1 MPEGEYV
8 VEDMASLFSAGRIIV
23 WQLEFPSWTARV
35 YGQEDFLSLLHGE
48 EGSPATIN
56 WEAYLSEN
64 CHPDDIERVRRE
76 LAEALEDGRFYAS
89 EYRTWDKERKAWRYW
104 YAFGKTRKK
113 PNGEGYCV
121 FGGLQDMD
129 ERGAYRQALS
139 EKQAADERMQIMFDA
154 MPYCCNLWDAD
165 FNNIDCNQEA
175 ANLFDLPSKQDYL
188 ERFNELSPE
197 YQPNGRLSSEM
208 ALEKIT
214 LAFETGY
221 QRFEWMHQK
230 LNGEPIP
237 AEITLV
243 RVKRGDSFIVAGY
256 TRDLREL
263 KATLAEMRAAD
274 ERTQIMLDATPL
286 CCNFWDS
293 NFNNIDC
300 NQEAANLFDLSSK
313 QEYLERFA
321 ELSPEYQPNGRLS
334 AEFAMEKVKLAFET
348 GYQRF
353 EWMHQKLDGEPI
365 PAEITLVRVKY
376 YDDYIVVGYTRDLRE
391 LKAMLAEMRAADERT
406 QIMLDAT
413 PLCCNFWDADY
424 NNIDCNQE
432 AANLFELSS
441 KQEYLERF
449 NELSPEY
456 QPNGRLSSEMAL
468 EKITLAFETGYQ
480 RFEWMHQKLNG
491 QPIPAEITLVRVKY
505 GEGYIVVGY
514 TRDLRELKAMLAE
527 MQKTEEDLRVARDLA
542 EDSARAKSEFLAN
555 MSHEI
560 RTPMN
565 AILGMTHLVLQ
576 TDITSRQRYYLEKA
590 EQSAKLLLRII
601 NDILDFSKIEAGK
614 LEMEKIHFSLDDVLR
629 EVSDLVMGAVNEK
642 NLNMAINV
650 DPGIPRSL
658 LGDPLRLNQVL
669 LNLTNN
675 AIKFTQS
682 GWIEISVSAEKR
694 TDDLMRLIFTVKDSG
709 IGMTDEQVRGLFN
722 PFTQADSST
731 TRKYGGTGLGL
742 AICKSLVRLMGGTIW
757 CESEPGI
764 GTAFYFTTEF
774 AIPKERQEGM
784 ERPALEPLN
793 TLLIGDNDSA
803 LASVQMYLNLLH
815 CPVVNTVYGMETF
828 DLVGESLRGQGGGKI
843 QLVVLDLKNIGT
855 DGVLALHKLK
865 ALFGEAM
872 PPMLFAVS
880 GYSDDELQSL
890 LAGGKWGVF
899 RKPATLSSLYDGIV
913 NLMHPQENGGNGE
926 KETGPD
932 VKVPEARADAQGA
945 RILLAED
952 NEINQILAVELLKM
966 EGFEVD
972 VANNG
977 REAIELLEGDA
988 RYDLVLMDIQMPEMD
1003 GLAATREIRRN
1014 PKFKDLPIIAMTAHA
1029 MSGDKE
1035 LSIEAGMNDHVTK
1048 PIDPQVLYE
1057 TLRLWIKKN

>member
-1 MPEGEYV
+1 MPKREYSV
-8 VEDMASLFSAGRIIV
+8 RDMASLFSEGRIIV
-23 WQLEFPSWTARV
+23 WQLDYPSWTARV
-35 YGQEDFLSLLHGE
+35 YGAEDVEALICDG
-48 EGSPATIN
+48 EGSPAIFN
-56 WEAYLSEN
+56 WDLYLSEN
-64 CHPDDIERVRRE
+64 CHPNDVERVRGEIRDV
-76 LAEALEDGRFYAS
+76 LEDGKSYAS
-89 EYRTWDKERKAWRYW
+89 EYRTWDKEREAWRHW
-104 YAFGKTRKK
+104 YAFGRAKK
-113 PNGEGYCV
+113 SEDGDGFRIV
-121 FGGLQDMD
+121 GGLQDIG
-129 ERGAYRQALS
+129 ERSAYREALT
-139 EKQAADERMQIMFDA
+139 EKQLADERMQIMFDA
-154 MPYCCNLWDAD
+154 MPFCCNLWDAD
-165 FNNIDCNQEA
+165 YNNIDCNQEA
-175 ANLFDLPSKQDYL
+175 ANLFELSSKQEYL
-188 ERFNELSPE
+188 ERFGELSPE
-197 YQPNGRLSSEM
+197 YQPSGRLSSEL
-208 ALEKIT
+208 ALEKIK

-243 RVKRGDSFIVAGY
+243 RVKRGDAYIVAGY

-263 KATLAEMRAAD
+263 KAMLAETRAAD

-286 CCNFWDS
+286 CCNFWDA
-293 NFNNIDC
+293 NYNNIDC
-300 NQEAANLFDLSSK
+300 NQEAANLFELSSK

-334 AEFAMEKVKLAFET
+334 SELAMEKVKLAFET

-353 EWMHQKLDGEPI
+353 EWMHQKLNGEPI

-376 YDDYIVVGYTRDLRE
+376 GEGYIVVGYTRDLRE

-413 PLCCNFWDADY
+413 PLCCNFWDANY

-449 NELSPEY
+449 GELSPEY
-456 QPNGRLSSEMAL
+456 QPNGQLSSELAL
-468 EKITLAFETGYQ
+468 EKIKLAFETGYQ
-480 RFEWMHQKLNG
+480 RFEWMHRKLNG
-491 QPIPAEITLVRVKY
+491 EPMPAEITLVRVKY
-505 GEGYIVVGY
+505 GDGYIVVGY

-527 MQKTEEDLRVARDLA
+527 MRKTEEDLRVARDLA

-614 LEMEKIHFSLDDVLR
+614 LEMEKIFFSLDDVLR
-629 EVSDLVMGAVNEK
+629 EVSDLVMGTASEK
-642 NLNMAINV
+642 NLNLTINV
-650 DPGIPRSL
+650 DPSIPHL
-658 LGDPLRLNQVL
+658 LTGDPLRLNQVL

-682 GWIEISVSAEKR
+682 GRVEISASTEKR
-694 TDDLMRLIFTVKDSG
+694 TDDTARLIFVVKDTG
-709 IGMTDEQVRGLFN
+709 IGMTEEQVQGLFS
-722 PFTQADSST
+722 PFSQADSST

-757 CESEPGI
+757 CESEVGI
-764 GTAFYFTTEF
+764 GTSFYFTTEF
-774 AIPKERQEGM
+774 SIPREQNEDEKC
-784 ERPALEPLN
+784 PVLEPLN

-803 LASVQMYLNLLH
+803 LASIQTYLNLLH
-815 CPVVNTVYGMETF
+815 CPVVNTVYGMEALDF
-828 DLVGESLRGQGGGKI
+828 LSEKLLDRPGGKI
-843 QLVVLDLKNIGT
+843 QLIVVDLKNIKP
-855 DGVLALHKLK
+855 DGVHAYQALKD
-865 ALFGEAM
+865 LFGADM
-872 PPMLFAVS
+872 PPVLFAVS
-880 GYSDDELQSL
+880 GYSDDELQSAL
-890 LAGGKWGVF
+890 GNGKWGVF

-913 NLMHPQENGGNGE
+913 GALHASEGQKIDEPA
-926 KETGPD
+926 D
-932 VKVPEARADAQGA
+932 RAAKSEVGANGA

-977 REAIELLEGDA
+977 REAIDLLRKEA
-988 RYDLVLMDIQMPEMD
+988 PYDLILMDIQMPEMD
-1003 GLAATREIRRN
+1003 GLAATREIRRD

-1035 LSIEAGMNDHVTK
+1035 LSLEAGMNDHVTK

-1057 TLRLWIKKN
+1057 TLRRWIGKA